1 VHVHTF
7 PHSWP
12 MLARL
17 DTLFVRGKQRIRL
30 PAQFCIGPQAPSR
43 TADRSSGG
51 KAHAEPKISSRRAV
65 LVE

>member
-1 VHVHTF
+1 
-7 PHSWP
+7 

-30 PAQFCIGPQAPSR
+30 PAQCGIGRQAPVKK
-43 TADRSSGG
+43 AARSNWQQN
-51 KAHAEPKISSRRAV
+51 ARRAKECFKTAF